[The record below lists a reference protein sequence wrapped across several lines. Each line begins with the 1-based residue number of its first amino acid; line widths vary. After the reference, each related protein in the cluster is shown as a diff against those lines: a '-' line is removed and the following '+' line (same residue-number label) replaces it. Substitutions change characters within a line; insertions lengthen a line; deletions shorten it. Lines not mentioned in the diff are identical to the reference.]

1 MEEGETAVLDDTQRA
16 GRHRDAQPLLSA
28 LARRGRTRLAAF
40 RDRFVPRRKPHS
52 TRSMGSWI
60 RFRRIVTISA
70 VIITAAVIAVIA
82 ALYGKPAG
90 GGSFDPVTPPKSAV
104 PPGSY
109 IGVYAPGVPDSY
121 AGISAFT
128 AATGVRPGVV
138 VYYSGWLEPFKAA
151 FAAEAVR
158 HGAVPLVQI
167 NPTGI
172 SVAAIASGQY
182 DAYLRSYASEVKSF
196 GRRVILSFGHEMN
209 GSWYSWGR
217 RHTPPAVF
225 VAAWRHIVT
234 IFRSVGA
241 RNVIWLWTINIIRC
255 SCSRGSPARWWPGT
269 SYVNWV
275 GIDGYYYKPSWKFAP
290 LFGPTI
296 KAVRALTL
304 DPILISETA
313 APAARQPAKIA
324 DLVAGIRAYGL
335 VGFVWFNANQHEH
348 WRISSRAA
356 SAAFRRGV
364 DTLKRSAS

>member
-1 MEEGETAVLDDTQRA
+1 
-16 GRHRDAQPLLSA
+16 
-28 LARRGRTRLAAF
+28 
-40 RDRFVPRRKPHS
+40 
-52 TRSMGSWI
+52 MGSWI
-60 RFRRIVTISA
+60 RVRRIMTISA

-82 ALYGKPAG
+82 ALYGKPTG
-90 GGSFDPVTPPKSAV
+90 DGKSFDPVTPPTSGV

-109 IGVYAPGVPDSY
+109 IGVYVPGVPDSY
-121 AGISAFT
+121 AGIRAFT

-151 FAAEAVR
+151 FAAEAAR
-158 HGAVPLVQI
+158 HDAVPLVQI

-172 SVAAIASGQY
+172 SVAAIASGRY

-209 GSWYSWGR
+209 GSWYSWGYK
-217 RHTPPAVF
+217 HTPPSVF
-225 VAAWRHIVT
+225 VSAWRHIVT
-234 IFRSVGA
+234 VFRAAGA
-241 RNVIWLWTINIIRC
+241 RNVIWLWTINITRC
-255 SCSRGSPARWWPGT
+255 HCHRTSPARWWPGR

-313 APAARQPAKIA
+313 APGATQSVKIA

-335 VGFVWFNANQHEH
+335 LGFVWFDANKPLD

-356 SAAFRRGV
+356 STAFRRGV
-364 DTLKRSAS
+364 ETLRRHAS